1 MNFSTLE
8 AGTATERRLL
18 VDQPRTISFL
28 GEDLR
33 IYATPRL
40 VDDIEQTCL
49 DFLLTFLDESE
60 NTVGAAV
67 DIRHVGATL
76 LGMSVSI
83 VATVTRIE
91 GRSVTFNVEVRD
103 DVELVATAAHTRV
116 VVNVAKLRSR
126 VQAKAEA
133 AAAGEVEDSVLSPSQ
148 FAASPE
154 QGLPS

>member
-1 MNFSTLE
+1 MNFSALE
-8 AGTATERRLL
+8 AGTATERKLI
-18 VDQPRTISFL
+18 VDRERTISFL

-49 DFLLTFLDESE
+49 DYLLTFLDEGE

-83 VATVTRIE
+83 VATVTRVE

-133 AAAGEVEDSVLSPSQ
+133 AVAGEVDDGVLSPSQ
-148 FAASPE
+148 FAASR
-154 QGLPS
+154 

>member
-1 MNFSTLE
+1 MNFSTLQ
-8 AGTATERRLL
+8 AGTATERRLI
-18 VDQPRTISFL
+18 VDKQRTISFL

-49 DFLLTFLDESE
+49 DYLLTFLDEGE

-133 AAAGEVEDSVLSPSQ
+133 AAAGEVEDGVLSPSQ
-148 FAASPE
+148 FTASR
-154 QGLPS
+154 

>member
-8 AGTATERRLL
+8 AGTATERRL
-18 VDQPRTISFL
+18 VIDKQRTISFL

-49 DFLLTFLDESE
+49 DYLLTFLDEGE

-116 VVNVAKLRSR
+116 VVNIAKLRSR

-133 AAAGEVEDSVLSPSQ
+133 AAAGDVEDGVLSPSQ
-148 FAASPE
+148 FAASR
-154 QGLPS
+154 

>member
-1 MNFSTLE
+1 MNFSTLQ
-8 AGTATERRLL
+8 AGTATERHLI
-18 VDQPRTISFL
+18 VDKERTISFL

-40 VDDIEQTCL
+40 VDDIERTCL
-49 DFLLTFLDESE
+49 DYLLTFLDEGE

-83 VATVTRIE
+83 VATVTRVE

-148 FAASPE
+148 FAASR
-154 QGLPS
+154 

>member
-8 AGTATERRLL
+8 AGTATERQLI
-18 VDQPRTISFL
+18 VDKERTISFL

-40 VDDIEQTCL
+40 VDDIERTCL
-49 DFLLTFLDESE
+49 DYLLTFLDEGE

-133 AAAGEVEDSVLSPSQ
+133 AAAGDVEDGVLSPSQ
-148 FAASPE
+148 FAASR
-154 QGLPS
+154 

>member
-8 AGTATERRLL
+8 AGIAATERHLI
-18 VDQPRTISFL
+18 VDQERTISFL

-40 VDDIEQTCL
+40 VNDIEQTCL
-49 DFLLTFLDESE
+49 DYLLTFLDEGE

-83 VATVTRIE
+83 VAR
-91 GRSVTFNVEVRD
+91 R
-103 DVELVATAAHTRV
+103 
-116 VVNVAKLRSR
+116 
-126 VQAKAEA
+126 
-133 AAAGEVEDSVLSPSQ
+133 
-148 FAASPE
+148 
-154 QGLPS
+154 

>member
-1 MNFSTLE
+1 MNFSTLQ
-8 AGTATERRLL
+8 AGTATERRLI
-18 VDQPRTISFL
+18 VDRERTISFL

-49 DFLLTFLDESE
+49 DYLLTFLDEGE

-91 GRSVTFNVEVRD
+91 GRSITFNVEVRD

-133 AAAGEVEDSVLSPSQ
+133 AAAGDVEDSVLSPSQ
-148 FAASPE
+148 FAASR
-154 QGLPS
+154 

>member
-8 AGTATERRLL
+8 AGTATERKLI
-18 VDQPRTISFL
+18 VDKERTISFL

-40 VDDIEQTCL
+40 VDDIERTCL
-49 DFLLTFLDESE
+49 DYLLTFLDEGE

-133 AAAGEVEDSVLSPSQ
+133 AAAGEVEDSALSPSQ
-148 FAASPE
+148 FAASR
-154 QGLPS
+154 

>member
-8 AGTATERRLL
+8 AGTATERRL
-18 VDQPRTISFL
+18 VIDKQRTISFL

-49 DFLLTFLDESE
+49 DYLLTFLDEGE

-91 GRSVTFNVEVRD
+91 GRSITFNVEVRD

-148 FAASPE
+148 FAASR
-154 QGLPS
+154 

>member
-1 MNFSTLE
+1 MNFSTLQ
-8 AGTATERRLL
+8 AGTATERRLI
-18 VDQPRTISFL
+18 VDRERTISFL

-49 DFLLTFLDESE
+49 DYLLTFLDEGE

-91 GRSVTFNVEVRD
+91 GRSISFNVEVRD

-116 VVNVAKLRSR
+116 VVSVAKLRSR

-133 AAAGEVEDSVLSPSQ
+133 AAAGEVEDSVLNPSQ
-148 FAASPE
+148 FAASR
-154 QGLPS
+154 

>member
-1 MNFSTLE
+1 MNFSTIH
-8 AGTATERRLL
+8 AGSTTERRLT
-18 VDQPRTISFL
+18 VDKERTISFL

-49 DFLLTFLDESE
+49 DYLLTFLDEGE

-133 AAAGEVEDSVLSPSQ
+133 EAAGDVEDGVLSPTQ
-148 FAASPE
+148 LTATR
-154 QGLPS
+154 

>member
-8 AGTATERRLL
+8 AGTATERRLI

-49 DFLLTFLDESE
+49 DYLLTFLDDGE

-116 VVNVAKLRSR
+116 VVNVTKLRSR

-133 AAAGEVEDSVLSPSQ
+133 ADAGEVEDGVLSPSQ
-148 FAASPE
+148 FSASR
-154 QGLPS
+154 

>member
-8 AGTATERRLL
+8 AGTATERQLII
-18 VDQPRTISFL
+18 DKERTISFL

-40 VDDIEQTCL
+40 VDDIERTCL
-49 DFLLTFLDESE
+49 DYLLTFLDEGE

-133 AAAGEVEDSVLSPSQ
+133 AAAGEVEDSALSPSQ
-148 FAASPE
+148 FAASR
-154 QGLPS
+154 

>member
-8 AGTATERRLL
+8 AGTATERRLI

-49 DFLLTFLDESE
+49 DYLLTFLDDGE

-116 VVNVAKLRSR
+116 VVNVTKLRSR

-133 AAAGEVEDSVLSPSQ
+133 AAAGEVEDGVLSPSQ
-148 FAASPE
+148 FSASR
-154 QGLPS
+154 

>member
-8 AGTATERRLL
+8 AGTATERRLI
-18 VDQPRTISFL
+18 VDKPRTISFL

-49 DFLLTFLDESE
+49 DYLLTFLDESE

-133 AAAGEVEDSVLSPSQ
+133 AAAGEVEDGVLSPSQ
-148 FAASPE
+148 FSASR
-154 QGLPS
+154 

>member
-8 AGTATERRLL
+8 AGTATERRLI

-49 DFLLTFLDESE
+49 DYLLTFLDDGE

-133 AAAGEVEDSVLSPSQ
+133 AAAGEVEDGVLSPSQ
-148 FAASPE
+148 FSASR
-154 QGLPS
+154 

>member
-8 AGTATERRLL
+8 AGNATERQLI
-18 VDQPRTISFL
+18 VDKERTISFL

-49 DFLLTFLDESE
+49 DYLLTYLDDGE

-133 AAAGEVEDSVLSPSQ
+133 AAAGEVEDGVLSPSQ
-148 FAASPE
+148 FASR
-154 QGLPS
+154 

>member
-1 MNFSTLE
+1 MNLSTLE
-8 AGTATERRLL
+8 AGTATERKLI
-18 VDQPRTISFL
+18 VDKERTISFL

-49 DFLLTFLDESE
+49 DYLLTFLDDGE

-76 LGMSVSI
+76 QGMSVSI

-126 VQAKAEA
+126 VQAKADA
-133 AAAGEVEDSVLSPSQ
+133 AAAGEIEDGVLSPSQ
-148 FAASPE
+148 FAASR
-154 QGLPS
+154 

>member
-8 AGTATERRLL
+8 TGTATERRLL

-49 DFLLTFLDESE
+49 DYLLTFLDEGE

-133 AAAGEVEDSVLSPSQ
+133 AAAGEVEDGVLSPSQ
-148 FAASPE
+148 FAASR
-154 QGLPS
+154 

>member
-1 MNFSTLE
+1 
-8 AGTATERRLL
+8 
-18 VDQPRTISFL
+18 
-28 GEDLR
+28 LR

-49 DFLLTFLDESE
+49 DYLLTFLDEGE

-91 GRSVTFNVEVRD
+91 GRSITFNVEVRD

-133 AAAGEVEDSVLSPSQ
+133 AAAGDVEDSVLSPSQ
-148 FAASPE
+148 FAASR
-154 QGLPS
+154 

>member
-8 AGTATERRLL
+8 AGTATERQLI
-18 VDQPRTISFL
+18 VDKERTISFL

-49 DFLLTFLDESE
+49 DYLLTFLDEGE

-91 GRSVTFNVEVRD
+91 GRSITFNVEVRD

-133 AAAGEVEDSVLSPSQ
+133 AAAGDVEDSVLSPSQ
-148 FAASPE
+148 FAASR
-154 QGLPS
+154 

>member
-8 AGTATERRLL
+8 AGTATERKLI
-18 VDQPRTISFL
+18 VDRERTISFL

-49 DFLLTFLDESE
+49 DYLLTFLDEGE

-76 LGMSVSI
+76 LGMWVSI

-91 GRSVTFNVEVRD
+91 GRSITFNVEVRD

-133 AAAGEVEDSVLSPSQ
+133 AAAGEVEDGVLSPSQ
-148 FAASPE
+148 FASR
-154 QGLPS
+154 

>member
-49 DFLLTFLDESE
+49 DYLLTFLDEGE
-60 NTVGAAV
+60 NSVGAAV

-126 VQAKAEA
+126 VQAKAAA
-133 AAAGEVEDSVLSPSQ
+133 AAAGEVEDGVLSPSQ
-148 FAASPE
+148 FAASR
-154 QGLPS
+154 

>member
-8 AGTATERRLL
+8 AGTATERQLI
-18 VDQPRTISFL
+18 VDKERTISFL

-49 DFLLTFLDESE
+49 DYLLTFLDEGE

-148 FAASPE
+148 FAASR
-154 QGLPS
+154 

>member
-8 AGTATERRLL
+8 AGTATERKLI
-18 VDQPRTISFL
+18 VDKERTISFL

-40 VDDIEQTCL
+40 VNDIEQTCL
-49 DFLLTFLDESE
+49 DYLLTFLDEGE

-126 VQAKAEA
+126 VQAKADA
-133 AAAGEVEDSVLSPSQ
+133 AAAGEIEDGVLSPSQ
-148 FAASPE
+148 FAASR
-154 QGLPS
+154 

>member
-8 AGTATERRLL
+8 AGTATERQLL
-18 VDQPRTISFL
+18 VDRERTISFL

-49 DFLLTFLDESE
+49 DYLLTFLDEGE

-133 AAAGEVEDSVLSPSQ
+133 AAAGEVEDGVLSPSQ
-148 FAASPE
+148 FSASR
-154 QGLPS
+154 

>member
-8 AGTATERRLL
+8 AGTATERQLL
-18 VDQPRTISFL
+18 VDRERTISFL

-49 DFLLTFLDESE
+49 DYLLTFLDEGD

-133 AAAGEVEDSVLSPSQ
+133 AAAGEVEDGVLSPSQ
-148 FAASPE
+148 FSASR
-154 QGLPS
+154 

>member
-1 MNFSTLE
+1 MNFSTLQT
-8 AGTATERRLL
+8 GTATERRLT
-18 VDQPRTISFL
+18 VDTPRTISFL

-49 DFLLTFLDESE
+49 DYLLTFLDEGE

-76 LGMSVSI
+76 LGMSVI
-83 VATVTRIE
+83 ITATVTRIE

-126 VQAKAEA
+126 VQAKADA
-133 AAAGEVEDSVLSPSQ
+133 AAAGEVEDGVLSPSQ
-148 FAASPE
+148 FAASR
-154 QGLPS
+154 

>member
-8 AGTATERRLL
+8 AGIATTERHLI
-18 VDQPRTISFL
+18 VDQDRTISFL

-40 VDDIEQTCL
+40 VNDIEQTCL
-49 DFLLTFLDESE
+49 DYLFTFLDEGE

-83 VATVTRIE
+83 VATVTRVE

-133 AAAGEVEDSVLSPSQ
+133 AAAGEVEDGVLSPSQ
-148 FAASPE
+148 FAASR
-154 QGLPS
+154 

>member
-8 AGTATERRLL
+8 AGTATERKLI
-18 VDQPRTISFL
+18 VDKERTISFL

-49 DFLLTFLDESE
+49 DYLLTFLDEGE

-126 VQAKAEA
+126 VQAKADA
-133 AAAGEVEDSVLSPSQ
+133 AAAGEVEDGVLSPSQ
-148 FAASPE
+148 FAASR
-154 QGLPS
+154 

>member
-8 AGTATERRLL
+8 AGTATQRQLL
-18 VDQPRTISFL
+18 VDRERTISFL

-49 DFLLTFLDESE
+49 DYLLTFLDEGE

-133 AAAGEVEDSVLSPSQ
+133 AAAGEVEDGVLSPSQ
-148 FAASPE
+148 FSASR
-154 QGLPS
+154 

>member
-8 AGTATERRLL
+8 AGTATERQLI
-18 VDQPRTISFL
+18 VDKERTISFL

-49 DFLLTFLDESE
+49 DYLLTFLDEGE

-76 LGMSVSI
+76 QGMSVSI

-91 GRSVTFNVEVRD
+91 GRSITFNVEVRD

-133 AAAGEVEDSVLSPSQ
+133 AAAGDVEDSVLSPSQ
-148 FAASPE
+148 FAASR
-154 QGLPS
+154 

>member
-8 AGTATERRLL
+8 AGTATERQLI
-18 VDQPRTISFL
+18 VDRERTISFL

-49 DFLLTFLDESE
+49 DYLLTFLDEGE

-91 GRSVTFNVEVRD
+91 GRSITFNVEVRD

-133 AAAGEVEDSVLSPSQ
+133 AAAGDVEDGVLSPSQ
-148 FAASPE
+148 FAASR
-154 QGLPS
+154 

>member
-8 AGTATERRLL
+8 AGIAATERHLI
-18 VDQPRTISFL
+18 VDKQRTISFL

-40 VDDIEQTCL
+40 VNDIEQTCL
-49 DFLLTFLDESE
+49 DYLLTFLDEGE

-83 VATVTRIE
+83 VATVTRVE

-133 AAAGEVEDSVLSPSQ
+133 AAAGEVEDGVLSPSQ
-148 FAASPE
+148 FAASR
-154 QGLPS
+154 

>member
-1 MNFSTLE
+1 MNFSTLQT
-8 AGTATERRLL
+8 GTATERRLT
-18 VDQPRTISFL
+18 VDTPRAISFL

-49 DFLLTFLDESE
+49 DYLLTFLDEGE

-83 VATVTRIE
+83 TATVTRIE

-126 VQAKAEA
+126 VQAKADA
-133 AAAGEVEDSVLSPSQ
+133 AAAGEVEDGVLSPSQ
-148 FAASPE
+148 FAASR
-154 QGLPS
+154 